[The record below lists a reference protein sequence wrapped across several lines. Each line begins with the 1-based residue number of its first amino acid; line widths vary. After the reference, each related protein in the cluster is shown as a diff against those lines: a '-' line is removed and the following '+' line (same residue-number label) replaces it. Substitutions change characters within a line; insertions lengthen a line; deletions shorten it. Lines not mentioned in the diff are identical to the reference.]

1 MAKHAA
7 TADDV
12 IILYVCV
19 LIIEVGENRGNC
31 ICATLV
37 NCLRVQTQGSVM
49 RNDFLFIVRNYVHT
63 YIHAHGTYVNVVC
76 LERVYNLHVPTCF
89 IHGTVHLCISH
100 IVPVLLHLLVQIFF
114 YK

>member
-7 TADDV
+7 SADDV

-63 YIHAHGTYVNVVC
+63 YIHMERMLMLYAWSVFTIYTY
-76 LERVYNLHVPTCF
+76 LHALSTEQYTCVF
-89 IHGTVHLCISH
+89 H
-100 IVPVLLHLLVQIFF
+100 I
-114 YK
+114 